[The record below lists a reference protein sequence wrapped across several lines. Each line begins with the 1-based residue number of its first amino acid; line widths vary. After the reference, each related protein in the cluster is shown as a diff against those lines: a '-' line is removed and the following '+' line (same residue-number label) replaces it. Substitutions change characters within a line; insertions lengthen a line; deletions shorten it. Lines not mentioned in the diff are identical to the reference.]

1 MRKLIPL
8 LLAVCAVTFAAATTG
23 PAISFMNG
31 MPIHVISDASPR
43 CSTYAFVIND
53 APYVSLSWNAYGDSG
68 YVYGVGVRWADAS
81 GHFDVRVETLLIDTL
96 TVSDSLRTAA
106 RRHTQQFAV
115 DVCEYGA
122 AVFWKQGDSMTT
134 AYIDSVRL
142 VRDVR

>member
-23 PAISFMNG
+23 PVISFTNG
-31 MPIHVISDASPR
+31 FPYHIISDASPR
-43 CSTYAFVIND
+43 CSTYAFVVND
-53 APYVSLSWNAYGDSG
+53 APYSSLSWNAYGDSG
-68 YVYGVGVRWADAS
+68 YVYGVGIRWADAS

-96 TVSDSLRTAA
+96 TVSDTLRAAA

-115 DVCEYGA
+115 NVCEYCT
-122 AVFWKQGDSMTT
+122 AVYWKQGDSINT
-134 AYIDSVRL
+134 AYVDSVRL